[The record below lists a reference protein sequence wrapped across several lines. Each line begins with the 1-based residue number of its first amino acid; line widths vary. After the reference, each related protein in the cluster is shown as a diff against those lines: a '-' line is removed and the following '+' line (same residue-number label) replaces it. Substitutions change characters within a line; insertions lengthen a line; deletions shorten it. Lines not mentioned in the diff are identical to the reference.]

1 MGMGEPG
8 GYSRGVAARARP
20 AELTGDGV
28 SAMSRWVP
36 PPRSLARCRWTPHLV
51 PGAVLSALL
60 LLGVLACEPVATPA
74 AWREAAPHPGL
85 GPADVVAAQLEALQH
100 NDERDAG
107 IAVAFRFASPG
118 NRRSTG
124 PLERFVWMIR
134 DGPYELLLGFDGAHA
149 QPVVMD
155 GTAAARQRVTVVRDG
170 RSRVY
175 HFVLSQQRDGECR
188 GCWMT
193 DAVLVEDEPAAESI

>member
-1 MGMGEPG
+1 
-8 GYSRGVAARARP
+8 
-20 AELTGDGV
+20 
-28 SAMSRWVP
+28 MSRRVP
-36 PPRSLARCRWTPHLV
+36 PPNGARCRSIRRLLA
-51 PGAVLSALL
+51 GAALTACL
-60 LLGVLACEPVATPA
+60 LLGALGCEPGASPPP
-74 AWREAAPHPGL
+74 WREATPHPGL
-85 GPADVVAAQLEALQH
+85 GPAEVVAAQLQALQH
-100 NDERDAG
+100 NDARDAG

-134 DGPYELLLGFDGAHA
+134 DGPYELLLGFDGSHA

-155 GTAAARQRVTVVRDG
+155 GAAAARQRVTVVRDG

-175 HFVLSQQRDGECR
+175 HFVLSQQRGGECS

-193 DAVLVEDEPAAESI
+193 DAVLVEDEPSAESI

>member
-1 MGMGEPG
+1 
-8 GYSRGVAARARP
+8 
-20 AELTGDGV
+20 
-28 SAMSRWVP
+28 MSRRVP
-36 PPRSLARCRWTPHLV
+36 PPPSAARHQTLRRRLARHVLFS
-51 PGAVLSALL
+51 AVFLL
-60 LLGVLACEPVATPA
+60 AATGCEPAAAPE
-74 AWREAAPHPGL
+74 AWREAIPHPSL
-85 GPADVVAAQLEALQH
+85 GPGDVVAAQLEALRH

-124 PLERFVWMIR
+124 PLERFVWMLR

-155 GTAAARQRVTVVRDG
+155 GSAAARQRVTIVRDG

-175 HFVLSQQRDGECR
+175 HFVLSQQRGGACG
-188 GCWMT
+188 GCWLT
-193 DAVLVEDEPAAESI
+193 DAVLVEDEPDAESI